1 MEFTAWCRA
10 AETGVIAMY
19 IREREREGWRLSRVE
34 RGSIYGS
41 EGRKAV
47 AKTKTHTCRR
57 TNASL
62 KRLTLIYAVMME
74 MVEIQRGNT
83 DGDKSV

>member
-1 MEFTAWCRA
+1 M
-10 AETGVIAMY
+10 
-19 IREREREGWRLSRVE
+19 ERE
-34 RGSIYGS
+34 SIYGS

-47 AKTKTHTCRR
+47 AKTKTHTSRR
-57 TNASL
+57 TNTSL